1 MIYWTKNQKKAFQ
14 YMIAPC
20 IIVVLLLTWEF
31 LVHIRDIPNWLLPAP
46 SDITVTLFQDAWMLS
61 GHTWVTFIEVVL
73 GFGVAVVAGVFLA
86 SVITLSRSVEQ
97 SIYPIIIASQTIPII
112 VIAPMLLVWIGYGL
126 TPKIIVVAL
135 ISFFPVTV
143 NMVDG
148 LRAIDPDMQ
157 RVLRTMGANK
167 WQEFIKVRFPTS
179 LPYLFSGLKVAIAV
193 SVIGAVIGEW
203 VGSKEGLG
211 YLMIRSKPQFQTERV
226 FAAIVILSFMG
237 VLLFILIGLL
247 QRLLTPW
254 HRREVESKKLD
265 D

>member
-1 MIYWTKNQKKAFQ
+1 MSYWHVNHKNFLR
-14 YMIAPC
+14 YLVAPI
-20 IIVVLLLTWEF
+20 IIVLLLLTWEC
-31 LVHIRDIPNWLLPAP
+31 LVRLREIPTWLLPTP
-46 SDITVTLFQDAWMLS
+46 SGIAMTLVQDAWLLS

-73 GFGVAVVAGVFLA
+73 GFAAAVVAGVLLA
-86 SVITLSRSVEQ
+86 SAIALNRSIEEA
-97 SIYPIIIASQTIPII
+97 IYPIIIASQTIPII

-126 TPKIIVVAL
+126 APKIIVVAL
-135 ISFFPVTV
+135 ISFFPITV

-148 LRAIDPDMQ
+148 LRSIDPDMQ
-157 RVLRTMGANK
+157 RLMKTMGANK
-167 WQEFIKVRFPTS
+167 WQEFVKIRFPTS

-237 VLLFILIGLL
+237 VFLFVLIGVL
-247 QRLLTPW
+247 QRFATPW
-254 HRREVESKKLD
+254 HRSEIKVKRSGD
-265 D
+265 

>member
-1 MIYWTKNQKKAFQ
+1 MNNKSFPRYLV
-14 YMIAPC
+14 API
-20 IIVVLLLTWEF
+20 IIVLLLLTWEC
-31 LVHIRDIPNWLLPAP
+31 LVRLRGIPTWLLPTP
-46 SDITVTLFQDAWMLS
+46 SGIGMTLIQDAWLLS
-61 GHTWVTFIEVVL
+61 GHTWVTFIEVIL
-73 GFGVAVVAGVFLA
+73 GFVAAVVAGVLLA
-86 SVITLSRSVEQ
+86 SAIALNRSIEE

-126 TPKIIVVAL
+126 APKIIVVAL
-135 ISFFPVTV
+135 ISFFPITV

-157 RVLRTMGANK
+157 RLMKTMGASK
-167 WQEFIKVRFPTS
+167 WQEFVKIRLPTS

-237 VLLFILIGLL
+237 VFLFVLIGVL
-247 QRLLTPW
+247 QRFATPW
-254 HRREVESKKLD
+254 HRREIKVKRSGD
-265 D
+265 

>member
-1 MIYWTKNQKKAFQ
+1 MNQKNAFH
-14 YMIAPC
+14 YLVAPG
-20 IIVVLLLTWEF
+20 IIIILLLAWEF
-31 LVHIRDIPNWLLPAP
+31 FVHIRDIPNWLLPAP
-46 SDITVTLFQDAWMLS
+46 SDITATLFQDAWMLS
-61 GHTWVTFIEVVL
+61 GHTWVTFTEVIL
-73 GFGVAVVAGVFLA
+73 GFTAAVVAGVLLA
-86 SVITLSRSVEQ
+86 SAIALSRSIEQ
-97 SIYPIIIASQTIPII
+97 SVYPIIIASQTIPII

-126 TPKIIVVAL
+126 APKIIVVAL
-135 ISFFPVTV
+135 ISFFPITV

-148 LRAIDPDMQ
+148 LRAIDPEMQ
-157 RVLRTMGANK
+157 RFLRTMGANK

-237 VLLFILIGLL
+237 IFLFILIGVL
-247 QRLLTPW
+247 QRLITPW
-254 HRREVESKKLD
+254 HRREIEAKRFED
-265 D
+265 